1 MVSQVEWEVEDLVVE
16 DQLLAVELGV
26 VEIVKRFVH
35 RAVEESSLESEVVVV
50 EMDTLLVVDVATQI
64 LETQLLAV
72 VVVGGHEVE
81 VEVVVERLVVVLVDQ
96 VQVLVGE
103 VELQLVVLEVLWLEV
118 EVDLVEVHPVEVE
131 VAVLHLE
138 DQVGL

>member
-1 MVSQVEWEVEDLVVE
+1 MVE

-103 VELQLVVLEVLWLEV
+103 VELQLVVVLVDQVQVLVGEVELQLVVPEVL
-118 EVDLVEVHPVEVE
+118 
-131 VAVLHLE
+131 
-138 DQVGL
+138 